1 MFLSWVGLVRGKQG
15 PAFPGAAG
23 AGGGAAEAGGPP
35 RRLPPSSPAPEEPEL
50 VRNVNKQET
59 ALAKQRPHD
68 NSWPKQSHPGPH
80 PLEKTSQAF
89 VRTQ

>member
-1 MFLSWVGLVRGKQG
+1 MG
-15 PAFPGAAG
+15 PRKLEGTPAA
-23 AGGGAAEAGGPP
+23 
-35 RRLPPSSPAPEEPEL
+35 LPPSSPVPEEPEL